1 MTMAQIKKTIL
12 QDGARRYARV
22 KILALILATF
32 TKLAGAL

>member
-12 QDGARRYARV
+12 QDGAGHYARV
-22 KILALILATF
+22 KIHALILATF